1 MNKSLTTKRFGWVVN
16 LLAARNLIKSKRKL
30 AEMLGTY
37 STKLSEILAE
47 RMYVSGEIIYQMSR
61 LFPEIPYEFY
71 FIELPSNN
79 INTEDELRSLIE
91 QNLDGKD
98 TASRI
103 LSVNDRNIN
112 SKSDCRLSTVNT
124 TKCSTLP
131 LLPMSA
137 IAGFNGIDEIG
148 IAFEHCEQ
156 IDMPYLVKSGA
167 EFLIRISGNSM
178 QPNYHHGDLIACRRI
193 KDMAFFQWGKVY
205 LLDSEQGAML
215 KRVFPAQD
223 QEMIECRSD
232 NPDYPPFLLQ
242 KESIRSLS
250 IVVAL
255 IREE

>member
-16 LLAARNLIKSKRKL
+16 LLVARNLIKSKRKL

-47 RMYVSGEIIYQMSR
+47 RMYVSGEIIYQMSQ
-61 LFPEIPYEFY
+61 LFPEIPYDFY
-71 FIELPSNN
+71 FVELPSNG
-79 INTEDELRSLIE
+79 ITTEEELRAQIE
-91 QNLDGKD
+91 EK
-98 TASRI
+98 
-103 LSVNDRNIN
+103 LSTHKHQPSTIN
-112 SKSDCRLSTVNT
+112 SQLSTFNSQLST
-124 TKCSTLP
+124 QEKTLP

-250 IVVAL
+250 VVVAL